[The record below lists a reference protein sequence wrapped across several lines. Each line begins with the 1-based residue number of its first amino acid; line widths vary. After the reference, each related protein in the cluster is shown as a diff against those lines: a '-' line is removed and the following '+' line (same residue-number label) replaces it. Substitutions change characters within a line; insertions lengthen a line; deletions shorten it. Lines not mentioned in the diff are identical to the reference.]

1 MKKILMM
8 LSLILLSCFFLTSC
22 GEKKLT
28 LEDFEYETLTN
39 GQQELKKYIG
49 KATRIKI
56 VDIPGAYY
64 THDTFS
70 FNEKITNVVSKVD
83 IQEYM
88 FEGCKNLKS
97 VKVNGSIYD
106 YAFKGCED
114 LEKINV
120 HGSASVISP
129 LAFLDCHKLTTTKM
143 HGGSFSC
150 YNREKGKMIY
160 TMKNVDYYNFI
171 VTLGTDTIYED
182 YPHIGEYAYYGRDA
196 LKEIYLPATIRT
208 IMKKAFSNC
217 DNLTRISVDPASP
230 YFDSREQCNAII
242 EKETDKLVVTCKN
255 TIVPKDVKIIGAYA
269 FADSDFLE
277 VINISARVKEIEQ
290 FAYEGCKNIKSISV
304 DVNNIVYDSRQDCNA
319 IIETETNKLVL
330 ACKNTVIPNTV
341 KTIGSYSFAD
351 ANIEHIVIPEGV
363 TTIEDYAFAGNEN
376 IKSIT
381 IPSTVTSIGDK
392 AFEGCSNIEIVKI
405 AEGNAKY
412 DSRENCNG
420 IIDKTTSTLIKT
432 FKNTTIPSTITT
444 IGAYAFANNTSLTK
458 INLPNNITTVENNA
472 FENCVN
478 VTTLELSENLKS
490 IGYQAFKGL
499 AIESLNIPMSV
510 NNISVRAF
518 EGCKDLF
525 IVKVDAK
532 NETYASYHNNGIVEK
547 STNALIMGT
556 SETEL
561 DSSLS
566 TVKQFAFYGSNIKS
580 ITVPANMTSLEA
592 GAFAGCEKLVSLKVE
607 SGNSVYEDRGLN
619 AVIEKSTNT
628 IVAGC
633 NMTSFDKSIKRIG
646 AYAFAGSGI
655 KGSTIGY
662 LPNSITEICEY
673 AFAYCNGGGTINVAK
688 ATEIIGAHAF
698 KDSNFYIY
706 FMWRMKPGEQFH
718 EDWNSSNCYTNIS

>member
-1 MKKILMM
+1 MNAGALEMH
-8 LSLILLSCFFLTSC
+8 SLPESITTIEAYAFKNCDNVKFNEFTISDNVT
-22 GEKKLT
+22 
-28 LEDFEYETLTN
+28 
-39 GQQELKKYIG
+39 YIG
-49 KATRIKI
+49 KEVFNGAINLRKLT
-56 VDIPGAYY
+56 IPFVGAYRGDDVDS
-64 THDTFS
+64 DTSLDSTAFGWL
-70 FNEKITNVVSKVD
+70 FGLKPVIGFALNRTINIYNEYVT
-83 IQEYM
+83 E
-88 FEGCKNLKS
+88 
-97 VKVNGSIYD
+97 
-106 YAFKGCED
+106 
-114 LEKINV
+114 V
-120 HGSASVISP
+120 H
-129 LAFLDCHKLTTTKM
+129 
-143 HGGSFSC
+143 
-150 YNREKGKMIY
+150 
-160 TMKNVDYYNFI
+160 
-171 VTLGTDTIYED
+171 VTDDTIISNNAFENFTGITTLTINEGVTV
-182 YPHIGEYAYYGRDA
+182 IGES
-196 LKEIYLPATIRT
+196 
-208 IMKKAFSNC
+208 AFRNTGITSFV
-217 DNLTRISVDPASP
+217 IPSSVES
-230 YFDSREQCNAII
+230 
-242 EKETDKLVVTCKN
+242 
-255 TIVPKDVKIIGAYA
+255 IGAYA
-269 FADSDFLE
+269 FYDSSDLRTVKYNANINFDTLE
-277 VINISARVKEIEQ
+277 TSVFENCESLYSFTNTSDTFVIDGNINTIKDYAFKNTAFTYVNVPVTVTTTGTET
-290 FAYEGCKNIKSISV
+290 FAYNNHLLNV
-304 DVNNIVYDSRQDCNA
+304 DVYSANLGTYMFTECHNLEKAYLHANLTSIAVGTFMECHSLTKLNSEFVFSINSTVTTIEEYAFYGLRSLTDLNIP
-319 IIETETNKLVL
+319 TN
-330 ACKNTVIPNTV
+330 
-341 KTIGSYSFAD
+341 
-351 ANIEHIVIPEGV
+351 V

-458 INLPNNITTVENNA
+458 ISLPNNITTVENNA
-472 FENCVN
+472 FESCVN

-518 EGCKDLF
+518 EGCNDLF

-556 SETEL
+556 AETEL

-580 ITVPANMTSLEA
+580 ITVPASMTSLEA

-718 EDWNSSNCYTNIS
+718 ADWNSSNCYTNIS